1 LETLLT
7 FYIMIESVNPYTE
20 QIEARYARMTQNEVF
35 DLLQE
40 AQAACRDW
48 AEVAVNSRAA
58 KLKEVAAILDERK
71 DSLAELMT
79 QEMGKPIQEARSEIE
94 KCAWV
99 CRYYAEN
106 GAQFL
111 ADEPLDSDAS
121 ESYLHYQPLGLVLA
135 VMPWNFPFWQVF
147 RFAAPMLT
155 AGNGGILKHASNV
168 SGCALAIEKIFRD
181 AGYPEHLFRT
191 LLIDSDQV
199 GGVIAR
205 PEIAAVTLTGSEQ
218 AGASVA
224 EAAGRAIKKSV
235 LELGGSDPYLVL
247 ADADLELAAEK
258 CAQSRM
264 INSGQ
269 SCIAAKRFLV
279 ESSVHDAFVDQ
290 LIDNMAAY
298 EMGDPGAESTQLG
311 PLARGD
317 LRDSLHAQVIESVEQ
332 GAALKL
338 GGQIPNGEGYFYPA
352 TVLSG
357 VKPGMPAFDQE
368 LFGPVAAV
376 IEVADQ
382 DEALR
387 LANQSQYGLGSGVF
401 SGDVERAKAVARRI
415 ESGCCFINDF
425 VKSDPRL
432 PFGGI
437 KRSGY
442 GRELSKLGIREF
454 VNIQTVS
461 VA

>member
-1 LETLLT
+1 
-7 FYIMIESVNPYTE
+7 MIESVNPYTE

-58 KLKEVAAILDERK
+58 KLKEVAAILEGRK

-79 QEMGKPIQEARSEIE
+79 REMGKPIQEARSEIE

>member
-1 LETLLT
+1 
-7 FYIMIESVNPYTE
+7 V
-20 QIEARYARMTQNEVF
+20 
-35 DLLQE
+35 D
-40 AQAACRDW
+40 
-48 AEVAVNSRAA
+48 
-58 KLKEVAAILDERK
+58 
-71 DSLAELMT
+71 
-79 QEMGKPIQEARSEIE
+79 

-106 GAQFL
+106 GSQFL

-121 ESYLHYQPLGLVLA
+121 ESYLHYQPLGLILA

-147 RFAAPMLT
+147 RFAAPTLT

-168 SGCALAIEKIFRD
+168 SGCALAIEQIFRD
-181 AGYPEHLFRT
+181 AGYPENLFRT
-191 LLIDSDQV
+191 LLIDSKQV
-199 GGVIAR
+199 ADVIAR
-205 PEIAAVTLTGSEQ
+205 PEIAAVTLTGSER

-224 EAAGRAIKKSV
+224 EAAGKSIKKSV

-258 CAQSRM
+258 CAHSRM

-279 ESSVHDAFVDQ
+279 ESSIHDAFVDK
-290 LIDNMAAY
+290 LVEKMTAY
-298 EMGDPGAESTQLG
+298 ELGDPKAESTQVG

-317 LRDSLHAQVIESVEQ
+317 LRDALHAQVTESIEK

-338 GGQIPNGEGYFYPA
+338 GGQLPESAGFFYPA
-352 TVLSG
+352 TVLTDVS
-357 VKPGMPAFDQE
+357 PGMPAFDQE

-376 IEVADQ
+376 TQVADAE
-382 DEALR
+382 EAIR
-387 LANQSQYGLGSGVF
+387 LANQSQYGLGSAVF
-401 SGDVERAKAVARRI
+401 SLDIERAKAIAHRI

>member
-1 LETLLT
+1 
-7 FYIMIESVNPYTE
+7 MIESVNPYTE
-20 QIEARYARMTQNEVF
+20 QIEARYARMTQDEVF

-40 AQAACRDW
+40 AQAAFRIW

-147 RFAAPMLT
+147 RFAAPTLT
-155 AGNGGILKHASNV
+155 AGNSGILKHASNV